1 MKEDLG
7 GRPLPRP
14 GCPPIL
20 YGTYS
25 KSFRSSSKISRS
37 SSLPIPAA
45 AAEAG
50 AAVNDAES
58 LSDVSSGGGTT
69 AMVDGADLAVTNT
82 CFRLLLDPEPGV
94 TTTVV
99 ADLFRGLDA

>member
-37 SSLPIPAA
+37 SSLTIPA

-50 AAVNDAES
+50 VAGNDAES